1 MKRFSLPLAL
11 MALAFLSGTNMTTT
25 MAQTNNSMSAGTL
38 TPPAAKKAAK
48 TTTIHGETL
57 VDEYFW
63 MREKTNPEVTAHLE
77 AENAYTDA
85 VMKPTDALQA
95 RLYQEMLGRIKQT
108 DAQVPYR
115 ENGYLYYT
123 RTEEGKQYTI
133 YARRKGSMDAPEEI
147 TLDLNK
153 LNEGHKYTALG
164 AYSVSDDGNLLAY
177 SIDHNGYREYMLKVK
192 DLRTGQDLAD
202 DLGKVVSAFWSPN
215 GKTLFYTVEDQAKR
229 PHKVFRH
236 ALGDAKAKDVLVYEE
251 KDELFRAFA
260 GRSRS
265 RGVIFFGSASAD
277 TTEYSFIPGD
287 RPEETPKVIVPRQK
301 EHEYSVEHY
310 GDRFLILTNDKGRNF
325 RLVSA
330 PVADP
335 RREGWKEI
343 IPHRADVMLEDLE
356 AFKDFYVVAER
367 DNGLQKLRLTDAKS
381 GQSHQLPFP
390 EPVYSTSVSV
400 NKEFDT
406 KFVRYAYNSFTTPAS
421 VFDYDVAAR
430 KSALLKQQPVLGG
443 YDQTQYTSERV
454 HAVAPDGTRVPV
466 SLFYKKGFKR
476 DGTHPLHL
484 YAYGS
489 YGASSNVSFSSA
501 RLSMIDRGFVYAVA
515 HIRGG
520 GDLGKPWYDAGKM
533 LTKKNTFTDF
543 VAAAEH
549 LVKEKYTSKDRTVIS
564 GGSAGGLLMG
574 AVVNMRP
581 DLFKVVVSYVPFVD
595 VVNTMLDASLPLTVQ
610 EYLEW
615 GNPNVKAEYDYIK
628 TYSPYD
634 NITAKDYPA
643 MLVRVSL
650 NDSQVPYW
658 EGAKYVAKLRA
669 MKTDKNTL
677 LLKANMGA
685 GHGGA
690 SGRYDAL
697 KDTAFDYAFILT
709 QLGIKE

>member
-1 MKRFSLPLAL
+1 
-11 MALAFLSGTNMTTT
+11 MTTT
-25 MAQTNNSMSAGTL
+25 A
-38 TPPAAKKAAK
+38 PR
-48 TTTIHGETL
+48 
-57 VDEYFW
+57 V
-63 MREKTNPEVTAHLE
+63 HL
-77 AENAYTDA
+77 
-85 VMKPTDALQA
+85 
-95 RLYQEMLGRIKQT
+95 I
-108 DAQVPYR
+108 
-115 ENGYLYYT
+115 
-123 RTEEGKQYTI
+123 
-133 YARRKGSMDAPEEI
+133 
-147 TLDLNK
+147 
-153 LNEGHKYTALG
+153 
-164 AYSVSDDGNLLAY
+164 
-177 SIDHNGYREYMLKVK
+177 K
-192 DLRTGQDLAD
+192 DLRTGQDVA

-215 GKTLFYTVEDQAKR
+215 GETLFYTTEDQAKR

-236 ALGDAKAKDVLVYEE
+236 SLGGGGKDKDVLVYEE

-301 EHEYSVEHY
+301 EHEYSVEHH

-330 PVADP
+330 PVSDT

-343 IPHRADVMLEDLE
+343 IPHRADVMLEDIE

-367 DNGLQKLRLTDAKS
+367 DNGLQKLRLTDVKS

-390 EPVYSTSVSV
+390 EPVYSASVST
-400 NKEFDT
+400 NREFDT
-406 KFVRYAYNSFTTPAS
+406 KLVRYAYQSFTTPAS

-581 DLFKVVVSYVPFVD
+581 DLFKVVVSYVPFV
-595 VVNTMLDASLPLTVQ
+595 
-610 EYLEW
+610 
-615 GNPNVKAEYDYIK
+615 
-628 TYSPYD
+628 YSS
-634 NITAKDYPA
+634 T
-643 MLVRVSL
+643 R
-650 NDSQVPYW
+650 
-658 EGAKYVAKLRA
+658 
-669 MKTDKNTL
+669 
-677 LLKANMGA
+677 
-685 GHGGA
+685 
-690 SGRYDAL
+690 
-697 KDTAFDYAFILT
+697 
-709 QLGIKE
+709 

>member
-1 MKRFSLPLAL
+1 MKRFYLPLAL
-11 MALAFLSGTNMTTT
+11 LLALAPLSTTSTT
-25 MAQTNNSMSAGTL
+25 MAQTNNTVSAGAL
-38 TPPAAKKAAK
+38 APPAAKKVAK
-48 TTTIHGETL
+48 TTSIHGETL

-63 MREKTNPEVTAHLE
+63 LREKGSPEVTSYLE
-77 AENAYTDA
+77 AENAYTA
-85 VMKPTDALQA
+85 AFMKPTEALQGK
-95 RLYQEMLGRIKQT
+95 LYQEMLGRIKQT

-123 RTEEGKQYTI
+123 RTEEGKQYPI
-133 YARRKGSMDAPEEI
+133 YARRKGSMDAPEEV

-164 AYSVSDDGNLLAY
+164 AYSVSDDGQLLAY
-177 SIDHNGYREYMLKVK
+177 SIDHNGYREYILKVK

-202 DLGKVVSAFWSPN
+202 DLGKVVSAFWAPN
-215 GKTLFYTVEDQAKR
+215 GRTLFYTTEDHAKR
-229 PHKVFRH
+229 PHKVWRH
-236 ALGDAKAKDVLVYEE
+236 ALGDARDKDALVYEE

-265 RGVIFFGSASAD
+265 RGVIVFISSSAD

-287 RPEETPKVIVPRQK
+287 KPNETPKVIVPRQK
-301 EHEYSVEHY
+301 EHEYTVEHQ
-310 GDRFLILTNDKGRNF
+310 GDKFLILTNDTGRNF

-330 PVADP
+330 PVSDP
-335 RREGWKEI
+335 RRENWKEI
-343 IPHRADVMLEDLE
+343 IPHRADVMLEDID

-367 DNGLQKLRLTDAKS
+367 DNGLQKLRITDAKS
-381 GQSHQLPFP
+381 GKAHQLPFP
-390 EPVYSTSVSV
+390 EPVYSAFVSV
-400 NKEFDT
+400 NREYDT
-406 KFVRYAYNSFTTPAS
+406 KLLRYGYQSFITPS
-421 VFDYDVAAR
+421 STYDYDVAAR
-430 KSALLKQQPVLGG
+430 KSVLLKQQPVLGG
-443 YDQTQYTSERV
+443 YDPAQYQSERI

-466 SLFYKKGFKR
+466 SIVYKKGFKR
-476 DGTHPLHL
+476 DGTHPLWL
-484 YAYGS
+484 NAYGS
-489 YGASSNVSFSSA
+489 YGSPSNVSFSST
-501 RLSMIDRGFVYAVA
+501 RLSLLDRGFVFALA

-533 LTKKNTFTDF
+533 LKKKNTFTDF

-549 LVKEKYTSKDRTVIS
+549 LVKEKYAAKEKVVIS

-574 AVVNMRP
+574 AVTNMRP
-581 DLFKVVVSYVPFVD
+581 DLFRVVVSYVPFVD
-595 VVNTMLDASLPLTVQ
+595 VINTMLDDKLPLTVQ

-634 NITAKDYPA
+634 NIAAKDYPT

-658 EGAKYVAKLRA
+658 EGTKYVAKLRA
-669 MKTDKNTL
+669 MKTDKNPL

-697 KDTAFDYAFILT
+697 KDLAFDYAFVLT
-709 QLGIKE
+709 QLGMAN